1 MRKLLLIFTLI
12 FMVTSCDDNMSY
24 KQEMSDTQLIEAII
38 SDPNKFEIEEADV
51 PSMSLYAIG
60 EEYYDYMMYK
70 AEISPE
76 YGYQISLGDMALD
89 AGDMT
94 EIFFAKDGRKL
105 GGRDGMEERKR
116 HNKRCFKFVFP
127 LTFSLGETSYTA
139 NDYQEFRDA
148 MKANYEET
156 GEKQKPVFVFPIQIQ
171 FGRGDEVETVTINS
185 DDELKE
191 AFQACR
197 GEEDDKKC
205 FTFGFPVSFTM
216 PDGSVLTAEDEK
228 DLEEKM
234 GAFYESYTGEK
245 KRPEVVFPVDLIFE
259 DGSSLTVNSPEEM
272 KQAWKENCKRDGDEE
287 SEGDEGTRGSVSYTH
302 LRAHET

>member
-245 KRPEVVFPVDLIFE
+245 KRPEVVFPVDLMFE

-272 KQAWKENCKRDGDEE
+272 KQAWKENCKRGGDEE
-287 SEGDEGTRGSVSYTH
+287 SEGDEGTRG
-302 LRAHET
+302 

>member
-1 MRKLLLIFTLI
+1 MKILLLIFTLI

-156 GEKQKPVFVFPIQIQ
+156 GEKQKPVFVFPIQIE
-171 FGRGDEVETVTINS
+171 FGEGDEVETVTINS

-245 KRPEVVFPVDLIFE
+245 KRPEVVFPVDLMFE

-287 SEGDEGTRGSVSYTH
+287 TEGDEGTRG
-302 LRAHET
+302 

>member
-1 MRKLLLIFTLI
+1 
-12 FMVTSCDDNMSY
+12 MVTSCDDNMSY

-245 KRPEVVFPVDLIFE
+245 KRPEVVFPVDLMFE

-287 SEGDEGTRGSVSYTH
+287 TEGDEGTRG
-302 LRAHET
+302 

>member
-12 FMVTSCDDNMSY
+12 FMITSCDDNMSY

-216 PDGSVLTAEDEK
+216 PDGTVLTAEDEK

-234 GAFYESYTGEK
+234 QAFYESYTGEK
-245 KRPEVVFPVDLIFE
+245 KRPEVVFPVDLMFE

-287 SEGDEGTRGSVSYTH
+287 SEGDDGTRG
-302 LRAHET
+302 

>member
-12 FMVTSCDDNMSY
+12 FMITSCDDNMSY

-216 PDGSVLTAEDEK
+216 PDGTVLTAEDEK

-234 GAFYESYTGEK
+234 QAFYESYTGEK

-287 SEGDEGTRGSVSYTH
+287 SEGEKGTRG
-302 LRAHET
+302 

>member
-12 FMVTSCDDNMSY
+12 FMFTSCDDNMSY

-156 GEKQKPVFVFPIQIQ
+156 GEKQKPVFVFPIQIE

-216 PDGSVLTAEDEK
+216 PDGTVLTAEDEK

-234 GAFYESYTGEK
+234 QAFYESYTGEK
-245 KRPEVVFPVDLIFE
+245 KRPEVVFPVDLMFE

-287 SEGDEGTRGSVSYTH
+287 SEGDEGTRG
-302 LRAHET
+302 

>member
-245 KRPEVVFPVDLIFE
+245 KRPEVVFPVDLMFE

-287 SEGDEGTRGSVSYTH
+287 SEGDEGTRG
-302 LRAHET
+302 

>member
-171 FGRGDEVETVTINS
+171 FGRGDEVETLTVNS

-216 PDGSVLTAEDEK
+216 PDGTVLTAEDEK

-234 GAFYESYTGEK
+234 QAFYESYTGEK
-245 KRPEVVFPVDLIFE
+245 KRPEVVFPVDLMFE

-287 SEGDEGTRGSVSYTH
+287 TEGDEGTRG
-302 LRAHET
+302 

>member
-12 FMVTSCDDNMSY
+12 FMVTACDDNMSY

-216 PDGSVLTAEDEK
+216 PDGTVLTAEDEK

-234 GAFYESYTGEK
+234 QAFYESYTGEK
-245 KRPEVVFPVDLIFE
+245 KRPEVVFPVDLMFE

-272 KQAWKENCKRDGDEE
+272 KQAWKENCKRDGDGET
-287 SEGDEGTRGSVSYTH
+287 EGDDGTRG
-302 LRAHET
+302 

>member
-12 FMVTSCDDNMSY
+12 FMITSCDDNMSY

-156 GEKQKPVFVFPIQIQ
+156 GEKQKPVFVFPIQIE
-171 FGRGDEVETVTINS
+171 FGEGDEVETVTINS

-216 PDGSVLTAEDEK
+216 PDGTVLTAEDEK

-234 GAFYESYTGEK
+234 QAFYESYTGEK
-245 KRPEVVFPVDLIFE
+245 KRPEVVFPVDLMFE

-287 SEGDEGTRGSVSYTH
+287 TEGDEGTRG
-302 LRAHET
+302 

>member
-1 MRKLLLIFTLI
+1 MKKLLLIFTLI
-12 FMVTSCDDNMSY
+12 FMFTSCDDNMSY
-24 KQEMSDTQLIEAII
+24 KQELSDTQLIEAII

-51 PSMSLYAIG
+51 PSMSLYAFG

-171 FGRGDEVETVTINS
+171 FGRGDEVETVTVNS

-216 PDGSVLTAEDEK
+216 PDGTVLTAEDEK

-234 GAFYESYTGEK
+234 QAFYESYTGEK
-245 KRPEVVFPVDLIFE
+245 NRPEVVFPVDLMFE

-272 KQAWKENCKRDGDEE
+272 KQAWKENCKRDGDEN
-287 SEGDEGTRGSVSYTH
+287 VSK
-302 LRAHET
+302 

>member
-12 FMVTSCDDNMSY
+12 FMITSCDDNMSY

-156 GEKQKPVFVFPIQIQ
+156 GEKQKPVFVFPIQIE
-171 FGRGDEVETVTINS
+171 FGEGDEVETVTINS

-205 FTFGFPVSFTM
+205 ITFGVPVSFTM

-245 KRPEVVFPVDLIFE
+245 KRPEVVFPVDLMFE

-287 SEGDEGTRGSVSYTH
+287 SEGDEGTRG
-302 LRAHET
+302 

>member
-1 MRKLLLIFTLI
+1 MKKLLLIFTLI
-12 FMVTSCDDNMSY
+12 FMITSCDDNMSY

-171 FGRGDEVETVTINS
+171 FGRGDEVETVTVNS

-216 PDGSVLTAEDEK
+216 PDGTVLTAEDEK
-228 DLEEKM
+228 DLDEKM
-234 GAFYESYTGEK
+234 QAFYESYTGEK
-245 KRPEVVFPVDLIFE
+245 KRPEVVFPVDLMFE

-287 SEGDEGTRGSVSYTH
+287 SEGDDGTRG
-302 LRAHET
+302 

>member
-12 FMVTSCDDNMSY
+12 FMVTACDDNMSY

-287 SEGDEGTRGSVSYTH
+287 SEGDDGTRG
-302 LRAHET
+302 

>member
-12 FMVTSCDDNMSY
+12 FMITSCDDNMSY

-156 GEKQKPVFVFPIQIQ
+156 GEKQKPVFVFPIQIE

-216 PDGSVLTAEDEK
+216 PDGTVLTAEDEK

-245 KRPEVVFPVDLIFE
+245 KRPEVVFPVDLMFE

-272 KQAWKENCKRDGDEE
+272 KQAWKENCKRDGDGET
-287 SEGDEGTRGSVSYTH
+287 EGDDGTRG
-302 LRAHET
+302 

>member
-12 FMVTSCDDNMSY
+12 FMVTACDDNMSY

-156 GEKQKPVFVFPIQIQ
+156 GEKQKPVFVFPIQIE

-245 KRPEVVFPVDLIFE
+245 KRPEVVFPVDLMFE

-287 SEGDEGTRGSVSYTH
+287 SEGDEGTRG
-302 LRAHET
+302 

>member
-12 FMVTSCDDNMSY
+12 FMITSCDDNMSY

-272 KQAWKENCKRDGDEE
+272 KQAWKENCKRDGDGEI
-287 SEGDEGTRGSVSYTH
+287 EGDEGTRG
-302 LRAHET
+302 

>member
-12 FMVTSCDDNMSY
+12 FMITSCDDNMSY

-171 FGRGDEVETVTINS
+171 FGRGDEVETVTVNS

-216 PDGSVLTAEDEK
+216 PDGTVLTAEDEK

-234 GAFYESYTGEK
+234 QAFYESYTGEK
-245 KRPEVVFPVDLIFE
+245 KRPEVVFPVDLMFE

-287 SEGDEGTRGSVSYTH
+287 SEGDEGTRG
-302 LRAHET
+302 

>member
-216 PDGSVLTAEDEK
+216 PDGTVLTAEDEK

-234 GAFYESYTGEK
+234 QAFYESYTGEK

-287 SEGDEGTRGSVSYTH
+287 TEGDEGTRG
-302 LRAHET
+302 

>member
-1 MRKLLLIFTLI
+1 MKKLLLIFTLI

-245 KRPEVVFPVDLIFE
+245 KRPEVVFPVDLMFE

-287 SEGDEGTRGSVSYTH
+287 SEGDEGTRG
-302 LRAHET
+302 

>member
-12 FMVTSCDDNMSY
+12 FMITSCDDNMSY

-171 FGRGDEVETVTINS
+171 FGEGDEVETVTINS
-185 DDELKE
+185 DEELKE

-216 PDGSVLTAEDEK
+216 PDGTVLTAEDEK

-234 GAFYESYTGEK
+234 QAFYESYTGEK
-245 KRPEVVFPVDLIFE
+245 KRPEVVFPVDLMFE

-287 SEGDEGTRGSVSYTH
+287 TEGDEGTRG
-302 LRAHET
+302 

>member
-1 MRKLLLIFTLI
+1 MIN
-12 FMVTSCDDNMSY
+12 SCDDNMSY

-94 EIFFAKDGRKL
+94 EVFFAKDGRKL

-148 MKANYEET
+148 MKANYDET

-171 FGRGDEVETVTINS
+171 FGRGDEVETVTVNS

-234 GAFYESYTGEK
+234 QAFYESYTGEK
-245 KRPEVVFPVDLIFE
+245 KRPEVVFPVDLMFE

-287 SEGDEGTRGSVSYTH
+287 SEGDEGTRG
-302 LRAHET
+302 

>member
-185 DDELKE
+185 DEELKE

-245 KRPEVVFPVDLIFE
+245 KRPEVVFPVDLMFE

-272 KQAWKENCKRDGDEE
+272 KQAWIDNCRKRGNDDE
-287 SEGDEGTRGSVSYTH
+287 SEGESEGTRG
-302 LRAHET
+302 

>member
-12 FMVTSCDDNMSY
+12 FMITSCDDNMSY

-139 NDYQEFRDA
+139 NNYQEFRDA

-216 PDGSVLTAEDEK
+216 PDGTVLTAEDEK

-245 KRPEVVFPVDLIFE
+245 KRPEVVFPVDLMFE

-287 SEGDEGTRGSVSYTH
+287 SEGDEGTRG
-302 LRAHET
+302 

>member
-12 FMVTSCDDNMSY
+12 FMINACDDNMSY

-156 GEKQKPVFVFPIQIQ
+156 GEKQKPVFVFPIQIE

-216 PDGSVLTAEDEK
+216 PDGTVLTAEDEK

-234 GAFYESYTGEK
+234 QAFYESYTGEK
-245 KRPEVVFPVDLIFE
+245 KRPEVVFPVDLMFE

-287 SEGDEGTRGSVSYTH
+287 SEGDEGTRG
-302 LRAHET
+302 

>member
-287 SEGDEGTRGSVSYTH
+287 SEGDEGTRG
-302 LRAHET
+302 

>member
-1 MRKLLLIFTLI
+1 MRKLLLLFTLI
-12 FMVTSCDDNMSY
+12 FMITSCDDNMSY

-287 SEGDEGTRGSVSYTH
+287 SEGDEGTRG
-302 LRAHET
+302 

>member
-1 MRKLLLIFTLI
+1 MRKLLLIFTII
-12 FMVTSCDDNMSY
+12 FMVTSCEDNMSY

-216 PDGSVLTAEDEK
+216 PDGTVLTAEDEK

-245 KRPEVVFPVDLIFE
+245 KRPEVVFPVDLMFE

-287 SEGDEGTRGSVSYTH
+287 TEGDEGTRG
-302 LRAHET
+302 

>member
-12 FMVTSCDDNMSY
+12 FIITSCDDNMSY

-216 PDGSVLTAEDEK
+216 PDGTVLTAEDEK

-234 GAFYESYTGEK
+234 QAFYESYTGEK
-245 KRPEVVFPVDLIFE
+245 KRPEVVFPVDLMFE

-272 KQAWKENCKRDGDEE
+272 KQAWKENCKRDGDGET
-287 SEGDEGTRGSVSYTH
+287 EGDDGTRG
-302 LRAHET
+302 

>member
-12 FMVTSCDDNMSY
+12 FMITSCDDNMSY

-148 MKANYEET
+148 MKANHEET
-156 GEKQKPVFVFPIQIQ
+156 GEKQKPVFVFPIQIE

-245 KRPEVVFPVDLIFE
+245 KRPEVVFPVDLMFE

-287 SEGDEGTRGSVSYTH
+287 SEGDEGTRG
-302 LRAHET
+302 

>member
-12 FMVTSCDDNMSY
+12 FMVTACDDNMSY

-148 MKANYEET
+148 MKANHEET
-156 GEKQKPVFVFPIQIQ
+156 GEKQKPVFVFPIQIE

-216 PDGSVLTAEDEK
+216 PDGTVLTAEDEK

-234 GAFYESYTGEK
+234 QAFYESYTGKK
-245 KRPEVVFPVDLIFE
+245 KRPEVVFPVDLMFE

-287 SEGDEGTRGSVSYTH
+287 SEGDEGTRG
-302 LRAHET
+302 

>member
-12 FMVTSCDDNMSY
+12 FMITSCDDNMSY

-245 KRPEVVFPVDLIFE
+245 KRPKVVFPVDLMFE

-272 KQAWKENCKRDGDEE
+272 KQAWKENCKRDGDGET
-287 SEGDEGTRGSVSYTH
+287 EGDEGTRG
-302 LRAHET
+302 

>member
-12 FMVTSCDDNMSY
+12 FMITSCDDNMSY

-127 LTFSLGETSYTA
+127 LTFSLGETLYTA

-216 PDGSVLTAEDEK
+216 PDGTVLTAEDEK

-245 KRPEVVFPVDLIFE
+245 KRPEVVFPVDLMFE

-287 SEGDEGTRGSVSYTH
+287 SEGDEGTRG
-302 LRAHET
+302 

>member
-1 MRKLLLIFTLI
+1 MKKLLLIFTLI
-12 FMVTSCDDNMSY
+12 FMITSCDDNMSY

-171 FGRGDEVETVTINS
+171 FGRGDEVETVTVNS

-216 PDGSVLTAEDEK
+216 PDGTVLTAEDEK

-234 GAFYESYTGEK
+234 QAFYESYTGEK
-245 KRPEVVFPVDLIFE
+245 KRPEVVFPVDLMFE

-287 SEGDEGTRGSVSYTH
+287 SEGDEGTRG
-302 LRAHET
+302 